1 MFRQDGTPTT
11 GTLVLLYQ
19 QFQIRVFAGES
30 RSHYPFGEAVIWNDF
45 PSAVTV

>member
-11 GTLVLLYQ
+11 GTLVILYQ
-19 QFQIRVFAGES
+19 QSQIRVFDGES

>member
-1 MFRQDGTPTT
+1 MIRQDGTPTT
-11 GTLVLLYQ
+11 GTLVIVYQ
-19 QFQIRVFAGES
+19 HFHIRVFAVES